1 MIDSKTSSEWQDGEF
16 EMKTLLINCYTKDWE
31 KKKENYLKLLQ
42 EFGEVEIKNIDDITG
57 EFDTHPYDAIVL
69 TGSGKDITKGEYT
82 KEFLDFLR
90 NVQKPLLGI
99 CYGHQVIAH
108 AFGCSVELGEQ
119 MTYKYE
125 ENPHSVLIQEKN
137 DLFWDMDAV
146 IQVDEDHHE
155 YVQEEGLEKGE
166 FILLASSP
174 ACPVEAM
181 KHREKPLYGI
191 QFHPERSGEVGKKII
206 ENFFLRVVGENV

>member
-1 MIDSKTSSEWQDGEF
+1 MGNLN
-16 EMKTLLINCYTKDWE
+16 MKTLLINCYAKNWR
-31 KKKENYLKLLQ
+31 KKKKNYLRLLQ
-42 EFGEVEIKNIDDITG
+42 GFGDVEIKKVDDISG
-57 EFDTHPYDAIVL
+57 ESDIQSYDAIVL

-82 KEFLDFLR
+82 EEFLDFLR

-119 MTYKYE
+119 MTHKYE

-137 DLFWDMDAV
+137 DLFWDMDAI

-155 YVQEEGLEKGE
+155 YVLKEGIEKRG
-166 FILLASSP
+166 FILLASSSS
-174 ACPVEAM
+174 CPVEAM
-181 KHREKPLYGI
+181 KLRSKPTFGI

-206 ENFFLRVVGENV
+206 ENFFLRVVGKSIM